1 LEQNQRTTHI
11 YIYIY
16 IWIYLTWVFFTLFN
30 PG

>member
-16 IWIYLTWVFFTLFN
+16 IWIYLTWVFSTLFN